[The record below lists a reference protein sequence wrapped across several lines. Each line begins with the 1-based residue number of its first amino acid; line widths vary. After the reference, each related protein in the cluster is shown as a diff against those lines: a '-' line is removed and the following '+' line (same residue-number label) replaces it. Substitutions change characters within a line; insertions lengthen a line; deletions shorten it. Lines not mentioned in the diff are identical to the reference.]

1 MSSNQVFLQIVDLFH
16 FLEQFLLSIVF
27 ALLPLLAQEL
37 AVGDS
42 FAEGKGV
49 DEGVFE
55 YAGVGAHA

>member
-1 MSSNQVFLQIVDLFH
+1 MSSNQVLLQIVNLFH

-42 FAEGKGV
+42 FAEGK
-49 DEGVFE
+49 
-55 YAGVGAHA
+55 